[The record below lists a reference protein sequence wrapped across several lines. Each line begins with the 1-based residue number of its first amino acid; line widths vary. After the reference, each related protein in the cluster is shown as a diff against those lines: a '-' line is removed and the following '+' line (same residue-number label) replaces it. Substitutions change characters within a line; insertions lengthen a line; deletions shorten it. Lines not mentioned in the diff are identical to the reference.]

1 MQKKI
6 VIQISNYFT
15 KDSWERSLSKHLP
28 NYKKDY
34 NINYAST
41 NNEIKELSVES
52 VACFSFDFTEDL
64 DYSNSRLRFLYL
76 GISDVDYSDMYNYPD
91 NVILYSSKGIAR
103 KLIAEYS
110 LMVSLVLTRNFQFSV
125 INKMRKKWDQEP
137 FLNYR
142 IDSIQNYKIG
152 VLGLGNNGR
161 AIVEIFKR
169 VGCWVAGYSN
179 NEKENEN
186 LDSWFSEDRL
196 TEILKIC
203 DIFILA
209 LPLRTETKYL
219 IGIEQ
224 FQIMGSDSYIINVSR
239 GDVIIEDDLI
249 IALKKQMIK
258 GAAIDVCSIEPLSKR
273 SKLWKI
279 PNLLISPHIAG
290 NINFLVDNIQKDFID
305 KMEKLCS

>member
-34 NINYAST
+34 KISYVST
-41 NNEIKELSVES
+41 KNEVKELSVES
-52 VACFSFDFTEDL
+52 VACFCFEFIEDL
-64 DYSNSRLRFLYL
+64 NYSNSRLRLLYL
-76 GISDVDYSDMYNYPD
+76 GISDVDYFDKYNFLD
-91 NVILYSSKGIAR
+91 NVILYSSKGIAG
-103 KLIAEYS
+103 KLIAEYTLMIS
-110 LMVSLVLTRNFQFSV
+110 LTLIRNFQFSV
-125 INKMRKKWDQEP
+125 INKIKKKWDQKP
-137 FLNYR
+137 FLNYG

-161 AIVEIFKR
+161 AIVEIFKS

-179 NEKENEN
+179 NENENEN

-196 TEILKIC
+196 NEILEIC
-203 DIFILA
+203 DIIIVTI
-209 LPLRTETKYL
+209 PLRTETRYM
-219 IGIEQ
+219 IGLAQ

-239 GDVIIEDDLI
+239 GDLLIEDDLI
-249 IALKKQMIK
+249 ISLKKQMIK
-258 GAAIDVCSIEPLSKR
+258 GAAIDVCSMEPLPKR
-273 SKLWKI
+273 SNLWKI

-290 NINFLVDNIQKDFID
+290 NINFLVEEIQKDFID
-305 KMEKLCS
+305 KMKKTL